1 MDRQARL
8 AADIGGTFTDVVLDA
23 PAGRFT
29 TKTLTASSAPER
41 GVVEAAERHGNVRWR
56 SLKSGHEAE
65 IIEIKRLI
73 ETTGQRGRPEG
84 EF

>member
-1 MDRQARL
+1 MD
-8 AADIGGTFTDVVLDA
+8 
-23 PAGRFT
+23 
-29 TKTLTASSAPER
+29 
-41 GVVEAAERHGNVRWR
+41 NVRWR

>member
-29 TKTLTASSAPER
+29 IKTLTASSAPER
-41 GVVEAAERHGNVRWR
+41 GVAEGGRTAWTTSVGEASNPATKPKSSR
-56 SLKSGHEAE
+56 SSG
-65 IIEIKRLI
+65 
-73 ETTGQRGRPEG
+73 
-84 EF
+84 